1 MAEDR
6 KKNLEHIEP
15 KKKKSEISEDD
26 KKILEK
32 YSGIEDKTLT
42 SEEATVIEMLTKR
55 KNLEM
60 IFIEY
65 NLMLESLGKEIIRE
79 ERLQEILESLKG
91 KELVKSVA
99 GADGKT
105 YWVDIN
111 YL

>member
-1 MAEDR
+1 MSSDK

-15 KKKKSEISEDD
+15 KKKEIGISEDD

-32 YSGIEDKTLT
+32 YSGIDDRKLT
-42 SEEATVIEMLTKR
+42 SEEATVLEMLTKR

-65 NLMLESLGKEIIRE
+65 NLMLESLGKEIIRK
-79 ERLQEILESLKG
+79 ERLREILESLKE
-91 KELVKSVA
+91 KKLVKSVT
-99 GADGKT
+99 GADGKI